1 MSTIVSLKNEAALLK
16 RFAALGERIDRE
28 VGEVLS
34 LTSEMVYTEVV
45 TATPVDTGTARTS
58 WNISIGAIDSYV
70 PSYQNY
76 PSMQSGNARPN
87 AMRLA
92 EQAVRPLRQPGAQV
106 YTSVFI
112 TNGVD
117 WIGELNQG
125 SSRQAPADFVAR
137 SVMVVVQALR
147 SGMFQRR
154 LTELA

>member
-1 MSTIVSLKNEAALLK
+1 MTIVSIKNEAALLK
-16 RFAALGERIDRE
+16 RFAVMGERIDRE
-28 VGEVLS
+28 VGEILA

-58 WNISIGAIDSYV
+58 WNISIGTIDTYV

-92 EQAVRPLRQPGAQV
+92 EQAVRPLRQPGADV

-112 TNGVD
+112 ASGLEY
-117 WIGELNQG
+117 IGELNQG

-137 SVMVVVQALR
+137 AVTMVVQALR
-147 SGMFQRR
+147 SGLFQRR
-154 LTELA
+154 LAELA